1 MGPRDVSGNTS
12 LLVDWYWQSE
22 NQSFPGTDDLYLYSW
37 LIVTK
42 FKLFAIVI
50 LLTMCQ
56 AAFSVREDNCRLG
69 RSQWLFIDSGSA
81 LVATYSSTLA
91 LLLLLR
97 ILALGFQGL
106 LVGPNLLGI
115 VYFLPPA
122 CPTMGRWLLS
132 FRKWANSL
140 SWGNLCARC
149 KLSLRKVLYIVKL

>member
-1 MGPRDVSGNTS
+1 M
-12 LLVDWYWQSE
+12 
-22 NQSFPGTDDLYLYSW
+22 
-37 LIVTK
+37 
-42 FKLFAIVI
+42 FAIVI

-56 AAFSVREDNCRLG
+56 AAFSVREDNRRLG

-122 CPTMGRWLLS
+122 CPTMGR
-132 FRKWANSL
+132 
-140 SWGNLCARC
+140 
-149 KLSLRKVLYIVKL
+149 